1 MIHRLVVLRC
11 DSPAACGIMKTEPC
25 RLCCRQVGGTALGR
39 SGRAAITMLILFRSR
54 LRDEND
60 PEYETLAPRMLE
72 LARSMPG
79 FVSFKAF
86 SASDGERVS
95 IIEFESED
103 TLKAWREH
111 PEHRNAQERGRNSL
125 YSEYSLQVCRPLR
138 ESRFD
143 RPQEPD

>member
-1 MIHRLVVLRC
+1 MIHQLVVQRC
-11 DSPAACGIMKTEPC
+11 DSPAACGIIKTGLASFAVRSAAQ
-25 RLCCRQVGGTALGR
+25 RLAVWVAQP
-39 SGRAAITMLILFRSR
+39 ITMLILFRSR

-60 PEYETLAPRMLE
+60 PEYETLAARMLE

-125 YSEYSLQVCRPLR
+125 YSEYSLQICRPLR

-143 RPQEPD
+143 RSHEPD